1 MTTNERIALRAVC
14 AGPTDCGS
22 LAALLPVAVGAKS
35 REDRREKHRRDVAS
49 ALLSALYEEGL
60 ASRTTK
66 GVAPF
71 PRHHTY
77 TATDDGRARLA
88 REERS
93 AA

>member
-1 MTTNERIALRAVC
+1 VTTNERIALRAVC
-14 AGPTDCGS
+14 AGPTTLLS
-22 LAALLPVAVGAKS
+22 LADILPPSVGAKS
-35 REDRREKHRRDVAS
+35 KPERGERTRRNVAGQLLA
-49 ALLSALYEEGL
+49 ALAEEGL
-60 ASRTTK
+60 ADCHTK
-66 GVAPF
+66 GGGPF